1 MLLSKDHSQYQN
13 FSMFSF
19 CHCCHHAWPGECVQC
34 VWCNCTSGQNQS
46 LKKNSFNLKCLV
58 SWSVCWSAV
67 SLFEGEGQWED
78 WIHISHSD
86 WGPNK
91 GGSQK
96 YVFQDIVYK
105 SLALCCMVGY
115 AAPIPHHSVLY
126 GLVKLVCSSP
136 YLTAF
141 LFSEWTPSCCQESKR
156 ILVSSSTSC
165 AAHCCTIFLCHLDDK
180 HRNPNYNTRIRN

>member
-1 MLLSKDHSQYQN
+1 MRCTRYSARTTNVGQQISQTKLYLYPSFSKSHCQDKIMLFRDGSLTTDVLWKRWGSQ
-13 FSMFSF
+13 FSHNRCAWCSFQKITRNIKTFQCFQF

-34 VWCNCTSGQNQS
+34 VWCNCTSRQNQS

-91 GGSQK
+91 
-96 YVFQDIVYK
+96 IWEAHK
-105 SLALCCMVGY
+105 SMY
-115 AAPIPHHSVLY
+115 FKI
-126 GLVKLVCSSP
+126 
-136 YLTAF
+136 
-141 LFSEWTPSCCQESKR
+141 
-156 ILVSSSTSC
+156 
-165 AAHCCTIFLCHLDDK
+165 
-180 HRNPNYNTRIRN
+180 